1 MTTKDN
7 EGPGNQGSYVFKVR
21 EDTRRY
27 VQDLLGDN
35 EKLRRLVASL
45 ESEKGRLLSEKMA
58 LQEKL
63 LTLREELDRIYHE
76 QSDLRRQLAEI
87 EAANQ
92 QHSRQYGEVELQN
105 NNLAN
110 LYVASYQLHSTL
122 DRGEVLAAIKEIVI
136 NLIGSE
142 ELAIYE
148 MSPDGAA
155 LRLVGSFGID
165 PAAYATVPV
174 GSGIIGKTAVSG
186 EIYLPGLPGKGID
199 HGRTPRETNLTV
211 CVPLKLGE
219 KVSGALAVFRLLPQ
233 KKGLEA
239 IDYELFNLLATHAG
253 TALYLTRLHS
263 DMTNARA
270 ETGQTIP

>member
-1 MTTKDN
+1 
-7 EGPGNQGSYVFKVR
+7 
-21 EDTRRY
+21 
-27 VQDLLGDN
+27 
-35 EKLRRLVASL
+35 VASL
-45 ESEKGRLLSEKMA
+45 DSEKSRLLGEKLT

-76 QSDLRRQLAEI
+76 QSDLRRQLAEV

-92 QHSRQYGEVELQN
+92 QHSRQYVDVEQQN

-142 ELAIYE
+142 ELGIYE
-148 MSPDGAA
+148 LSADGAA

-174 GSGIIGKTAVSG
+174 GSGIIGNTALSG
-186 EIYLPGLPGKGID
+186 EIYSPGKGVQ

-263 DMTNARA
+263 DMMSNASSA
-270 ETGQTIP
+270 KAGVEQPAP

>member
-1 MTTKDN
+1 MTIKKDGEN
-7 EGPGNQGSYVFKVR
+7 PAQQGNYVFKVR

-27 VQDLLGDN
+27 VQDLLGEN

-45 ESEKGRLLSEKMA
+45 ESDKGRLLSEKMG

-92 QHSRQYGEVELQN
+92 QYSYQYVEVEQQN

-148 MSPDGAA
+148 MSADGTA

-165 PAAYATVPV
+165 PVTYATVPL

-186 EIYLPGLPGKGID
+186 EIYLPGKGID
-199 HGRTPRETNLTV
+199 LARAPRETHLTV

-219 KVSGALAVFRLLPQ
+219 AVSGALAVFRLLPQ

-263 DMTNARA
+263 ERTSGV
-270 ETGQTIP
+270 EQTP

>member
-1 MTTKDN
+1 MSTKDN
-7 EGPGNQGSYVFKVR
+7 DGPGNQGSYVFKVR

-45 ESEKGRLLSEKMA
+45 ESDKSRLLGEKMA

-122 DRGEVLAAIKEIVI
+122 DRAEVLAAIKEIVI
-136 NLIGSE
+136 NLIGCE
-142 ELAIYE
+142 ELGIYE
-148 MSPDGAA
+148 LGADGAA

-165 PAAYATVPV
+165 PVAYATVPI

-186 EIYLPGLPGKGID
+186 EIYLPGKGID

-219 KVSGALAVFRLLPQ
+219 KVSGALAIFRLLPQ
-233 KKGLEA
+233 KKGLET

-263 DMTNARA
+263 DMVNAKA
-270 ETGQTIP
+270 EQTAP

>member
-1 MTTKDN
+1 MTIKKDG
-7 EGPGNQGSYVFKVR
+7 EGQGSYILKVR

-27 VQDLLGDN
+27 VQDLLNEN
-35 EKLRRLVASL
+35 EKLRRLVAAL
-45 ESEKGRLLSEKMA
+45 ESEKGRLLSEKMT

-63 LTLREELDRIYHE
+63 LALREELDRIYQE

-92 QHSRQYGEVELQN
+92 QYSHQYFEVEQQN

-122 DRGEVLAAIKEIVI
+122 DRGEVLAAIKEIII

-148 MSPDGAA
+148 MDADGAA
-155 LRLVGSFGID
+155 LRLIGSFGID
-165 PAAYATVPV
+165 PIAYATVPL
-174 GSGIIGKTAVSG
+174 GSGIIGKTAMTG
-186 EIYLPGLPGKGID
+186 EIFLPGKGLD
-199 HGRTPRETNLTV
+199 LSRTPREANLTA
-211 CVPLKLGE
+211 CVPLKLEG

-233 KKGLEA
+233 KSALEA
-239 IDYELFNLLATHAG
+239 VDYELFNLLASQAA
-253 TALYLTRLHS
+253 TALYVTRLHS
-263 DMTNARA
+263 ER
-270 ETGQTIP
+270 IPGLTQAS

>member
-1 MTTKDN
+1 MTTRKDG
-7 EGPGNQGSYVFKVR
+7 EGQGSYVFKVR

-27 VQDLLGDN
+27 VQDLLGEN
-35 EKLRRLVASL
+35 EKLRRLAASL
-45 ESEKGRLLSEKMA
+45 ESEKGRLISEKMA

-63 LTLREELDRIYHE
+63 LSLREELDRIYHE
-76 QSDLRRQLAEI
+76 QSDLRRQLAEV

-92 QHSRQYGEVELQN
+92 HSSRQYFEVEQQN

-148 MSPDGAA
+148 LGSDGTV

-165 PAAYATVPV
+165 PVEYATVPLQS
-174 GSGIIGKTAVSG
+174 GTMGIIGRTAVSG
-186 EIYLPGLPGKGID
+186 EIHLPGSPGKGID
-199 HGRTPRETNLTV
+199 LARVPREANLTA
-211 CVPLKLGE
+211 CVPLKLGDQ
-219 KVSGALAVFRLLPQ
+219 VSGALAIFRLLPQ
-233 KKGLEA
+233 KNGLEA
-239 IDYELFNLLATHAG
+239 IDYELFNLLAAHAG

-263 DMTNARA
+263 DLCSQKAA
-270 ETGQTIP
+270 GVQAP